1 MVAAALLASRPVIVG
16 ELRSD
21 ERNGRVERSARVRWD
36 GGDFRLFVATPPE
49 LAAGEE
55 DASPFLCATL
65 LLAMRVDE
73 DLELRAAVSR
83 RLLERIPRIVALY
96 AEWDPR
102 LHRSRV
108 RSDGELAPGTRAGGV
123 GCFFSRGVDSM
134 YAAAVPRGLPGAVTR
149 LVYCERLESL
159 HSASTRAEELR
170 LARDAAQQL
179 GLPLAVIDTNLRQM
193 SDPLVPDWADMVGA
207 GLALLA
213 TAMAGGLGAVVI
225 PSSAAPT
232 TLIPTGTSPLLDPMF
247 STDELEIH
255 HEVPATRPAKVAW
268 LARERPDLLPYI
280 KVCFYE
286 DRPDNCGRCPKC
298 VLTML
303 SLEAAGSLALATGFP
318 PEVDPEAVAA
328 AAPRGVQPR
337 EEFRDVELALRARG
351 ATALAD
357 RVADALARGAAIPVD
372 RELRADTPAFLA
384 RTERHAAIMG
394 HRAGAPRGPAKPLT
408 SVMVPAYNAAATL
421 HEAVV
426 SVLGQTCGDLELIV
440 VDDGSE
446 TPVAELLAE
455 FDDPRLR
462 ILRHE
467 RNRGPSATRN
477 TALAAAR
484 APLVS
489 QLDVDGE
496 WELDYLAE
504 VLRCFDDPDVGLA
517 YTNCTIVGHPAGRED
532 FIEESSD
539 QPLDHFPKLA
549 ERNPVPSATVTM
561 RTHAVR
567 AAGGYAR
574 WLRQAQDHHLYM
586 KLVHAG
592 WRFAYVDRRL
602 ARCRWPPPDHDARRH
617 ELWEHAM
624 YASFAVRH
632 PGTPGP
638 RRQLRARARRELDLA
653 LSRWRSSARSRE
665 GGPVS

>member
-1 MVAAALLASRPVIVG
+1 MVAVALLARQPVIVE

-49 LAAGEE
+49 LAAREG

-65 LLAMRVDE
+65 LLAMRLDE

-108 RSDGELAPGTRAGGV
+108 RADGQFAPGTRAGGV

-149 LVYCERLESL
+149 LVHCERLESL
-159 HSASTRAEELR
+159 HSSGTRAEEVR

-179 GLPLAVIDTNLRQM
+179 GLPLAVVDTNLREL
-193 SDPLVPDWADMVGA
+193 SDPIVPDWADMVGA

-213 TAMAGGLGAVVI
+213 TAMAGGFSHVVV

-232 TLIPTGTSPLLDPMF
+232 TLIPTGTSPLLDPLF

-280 KVCFYE
+280 KVCFHE

-318 PEVDPEAVAA
+318 PELDPEAVAA
-328 AAPRGVQPR
+328 AAPRGLQPR
-337 EEFRDVELALRARG
+337 EEFRDVELELRARG
-351 ATALAD
+351 ATGLAD
-357 RVADALARGAAIPVD
+357 QVAEALARGAAIPVEG
-372 RELRADTPAFLA
+372 ELRADSPAFLA
-384 RTERHAAIMG
+384 RTERHAAIAG
-394 HRAGAPRGPAKPLT
+394 HGAVAPRRPAKPLT
-408 SVMVPAYNAAATL
+408 SVMMPAYDAAATL
-421 HEAVV
+421 REAVV

-440 VDDGSE
+440 VDDGSG
-446 TPVAELLAE
+446 TPAAELLSD
-455 FDDPRLR
+455 FDDSRLR
-462 ILRHE
+462 IVSHE
-467 RNRGPSATRN
+467 QKRGLSAARN

-489 QLDVDGE
+489 QLDADGE

-504 VLRCFDDPDVGLA
+504 VLRCFDDPEVGLA
-517 YTNCTIVGHPAGRED
+517 YSNCTIVGHPGGRED
-532 FIEESSD
+532 FIGESSD
-539 QPLDHFPKLA
+539 HPLDHFPKLA
-549 ERNPVPSATVTM
+549 ERNPVPSPTVTM

-574 WLRQAQDHHLYM
+574 WLGQAQDHHLYM
-586 KLVHAG
+586 KLAHAG

-602 ARCRWPPPDHDARRH
+602 ARCRWPEPGHDARRH

-624 YASFAVRH
+624 YASFAARH

-638 RRQLRARARRELDLA
+638 RRQVRARVRRELELA
-653 LSRWRSSARSRE
+653 LSRYRSSTRHRDA
-665 GGPVS
+665 GPVS